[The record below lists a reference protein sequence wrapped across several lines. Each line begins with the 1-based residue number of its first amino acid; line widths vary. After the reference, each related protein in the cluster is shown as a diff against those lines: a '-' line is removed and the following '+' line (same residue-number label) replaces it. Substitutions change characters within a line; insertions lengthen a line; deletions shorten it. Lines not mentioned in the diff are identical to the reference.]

1 MPAFDT
7 SLRPAA
13 VLAALL
19 LGAAA
24 HAAGTPPADPDLLEF
39 LGELNG
45 EDAVFVEYTATSD
58 ARRALKKAGQG
69 EVPPS
74 VATPVAPAPIAWD
87 ELDAPTQALLAGQ
100 AQAWAGMPATRQRAL
115 VDGAQRWSGLDGIGR
130 AQANERWQ
138 TWRSL
143 TPGQRKRMRKAWERF
158 RVLDPEQQ
166 RLVREAF
173 FRHQHLPV
181 DERRSVSDRW
191 MSMTPEEQM
200 RAIER
205 QQAPGPQPGAVD
217 KRPCP
222 TC

>member
-1 MPAFDT
+1 MSAFDA

-19 LGAAA
+19 FGGAAP
-24 HAAGTPPADPDLLEF
+24 AATVPPADPELLEY

-45 EDAVFVEYTATSD
+45 EDAVFVEYTATGD
-58 ARRALKKAGQG
+58 ARRTLKKAGLG
-69 EVPPS
+69 ELPPRAAS
-74 VATPVAPAPIAWD
+74 APAPAPIAW
-87 ELDAPTQALLAGQ
+87 EALDAPTQALLAGQ
-100 AQAWAGMPATRQRAL
+100 AQGWAELPAARQRAL
-115 VDGAQRWSGLDGIGR
+115 VDGAQHWSALDGIGR

-138 TWRSL
+138 TWRQL
-143 TPGQRKRMRKAWERF
+143 TAGQRKRMRKAWDRF
-158 RVLDPEQQ
+158 AALDPEQQ

-173 FRHQHLPV
+173 FRYQQLPV
-181 DERRSVSDRW
+181 DDRRSVSDRW